1 MNKNLNLNFS
11 NGLWFQ
17 GFRENKEFIKKHE
30 STLTFMSNDNWWK
43 DKYMN
48 KVDNI
53 SSPTSLILGR
63 YFANV
68 LIELLVD
75 YSKEDLDTITLF
87 KSPDN
92 LLDKYSQK
100 IISILKTYTNINI
113 KEVEKEESRRPF
125 LTPDNMRIAIKRG
138 LYDSFQSENEDLMYM
153 YKYFESVFFKNET
166 SLSDMISKF
175 NTVNKSYEKWLLTK
189 AIINKSIRENRANIA
204 LRFINNLY
212 EYKRNDFD
220 YWNSKS
226 FYILVFDSKEKSINY
241 LANKL
246 NISNFLETPNI
257 NYAES
262 LVMKNYATLLD
273 ITNSSKKSILNKCL
287 LQTPQDVE
295 LWKQWNNLY
304 ESEKVKEGFALKL
317 FTRGYIDGDVIND
330 LKIKRGMDE
339 VLVRVIFLLG
349 RPNTED
355 LVLKLANKISNPTL
369 KECVMN
375 IVTNEEDI
383 QQYTLGVVK

>member
-166 SLSDMISKF
+166 SLSDMI
-175 NTVNKSYEKWLLTK
+175 
-189 AIINKSIRENRANIA
+189 R
-204 LRFINNLY
+204 
-212 EYKRNDFD
+212 
-220 YWNSKS
+220 
-226 FYILVFDSKEKSINY
+226 
-241 LANKL
+241 
-246 NISNFLETPNI
+246 
-257 NYAES
+257 
-262 LVMKNYATLLD
+262 
-273 ITNSSKKSILNKCL
+273 
-287 LQTPQDVE
+287 
-295 LWKQWNNLY
+295 
-304 ESEKVKEGFALKL
+304 
-317 FTRGYIDGDVIND
+317 
-330 LKIKRGMDE
+330 
-339 VLVRVIFLLG
+339 
-349 RPNTED
+349 
-355 LVLKLANKISNPTL
+355 
-369 KECVMN
+369 
-375 IVTNEEDI
+375 
-383 QQYTLGVVK
+383 

>member
-113 KEVEKEESRRPF
+113 KEVEKEDSRRPF

-153 YKYFESVFFKNET
+153 YK
-166 SLSDMISKF
+166 
-175 NTVNKSYEKWLLTK
+175 
-189 AIINKSIRENRANIA
+189 
-204 LRFINNLY
+204 
-212 EYKRNDFD
+212 
-220 YWNSKS
+220 S
-226 FYILVFDSKEKSINY
+226 F
-241 LANKL
+241 
-246 NISNFLETPNI
+246 
-257 NYAES
+257 
-262 LVMKNYATLLD
+262 
-273 ITNSSKKSILNKCL
+273 
-287 LQTPQDVE
+287 
-295 LWKQWNNLY
+295 
-304 ESEKVKEGFALKL
+304 
-317 FTRGYIDGDVIND
+317 
-330 LKIKRGMDE
+330 
-339 VLVRVIFLLG
+339 
-349 RPNTED
+349 
-355 LVLKLANKISNPTL
+355 
-369 KECVMN
+369 
-375 IVTNEEDI
+375 
-383 QQYTLGVVK
+383 

>member
-100 IISILKTYTNINI
+100 IISILRTYTNINI

-125 LTPDNMRIAIKRG
+125 LTPNNMRIAIKRG

-153 YKYFESVFFKNET
+153 YKYFESVFLKNET

-212 EYKRNDFD
+212 EYKRNNFD

-273 ITNSSKKSILNKCL
+273 ITNPSKKSILNKCL